1 MPSYMCGKKCKI
13 NKLWDIDMRKSD
25 LLLKGRITLWMIVL
39 GAILLSNPFCLQA
52 QDLVYTPINP
62 AFGGMTYNY
71 QWLLSSANAQNTH
84 QASSGSFYSTNPF
97 DNFTQSLQSQILSEL
112 AQEIVQSRF
121 GNLDLNQK
129 GKYDLGSFIINI
141 VPGLS
146 GIDITVFNKNS
157 GDQSTITIPRY

>member
-1 MPSYMCGKKCKI
+1 MW
-13 NKLWDIDMRKSD
+13 LH
-25 LLLKGRITLWMIVL
+25 LLVL
-39 GAILLSNPFCLQA
+39 GLLFILSPVYLQA
-52 QDLVYTPINP
+52 QDLVYTPVNP
-62 AFGGMTYNY
+62 AFGGSPYNY

-84 QASSGSFYSTNPF
+84 QSSSNSFYSTNPF

-112 AQEIVQSRF
+112 AQEIVQSKF
-121 GNLDLNQK
+121 GNLNLNQK

-141 VPGLS
+141 QPGLS

>member
-1 MPSYMCGKKCKI
+1 MVNSHNPLSGNLLYI
-13 NKLWDIDMRKSD
+13 VKS
-25 LLLKGRITLWMIVL
+25 KSWVQVL
-39 GAILLSNPFCLQA
+39 FFGILFALVPFYLQA
-52 QDLVYTPINP
+52 QDLVYTPVNP
-62 AFGGMTYNY
+62 AFGGSPYNY
-71 QWLLSSANAQNTH
+71 QWLLNSANAQNTH
-84 QASSGSFYSTNPF
+84 QKSSSSFYSTNPF

-141 VPGLS
+141 QPGLS

>member
-1 MPSYMCGKKCKI
+1 MRSKSCKIKRLWGIEMKNLTILLQDDRFFCGK
-13 NKLWDIDMRKSD
+13 
-25 LLLKGRITLWMIVL
+25 
-39 GAILLSNPFCLQA
+39 AILMGMLFVLSPLFSQA
-52 QDLVYTPINP
+52 QDLVYTPVNP

-71 QWLLSSANAQNTH
+71 QWLLSSANAQNMH
-84 QASSGSFYSTNPF
+84 QTSSSSFYSADPF

-129 GKYDLGSFIINI
+129 GKYDLGNFIINI

-157 GDQSTITIPRY
+157 GDQSTITIPRF